1 MLTSLVI
8 LLLAAQSPA
17 TPVTQHEC
25 SSEQTQPARVWTKTT
40 PAVVK
45 TRVEPSWPI
54 PALNDT
60 HGTILLD
67 VWIDENGDVSCVKIT
82 RSMPLNDQ
90 AAINAVRQWKF
101 VPATLGG
108 RPVAVVQ
115 EVRVL
120 KP

>member
-25 SSEQTQPARVWTKTT
+25 SSERTQPARVWTKIT

-45 TRVEPSWPI
+45 TRVQPSWPN
-54 PALNDT
+54 PFLNDT
-60 HGTILLD
+60 HGRIVLD

-82 RSMPLNDQ
+82 RSIPVNDQ

-108 RPVAVVQ
+108 RPIAVVQ
-115 EVRVL
+115 EVQVPKL
-120 KP
+120 